1 MDVDKVLDQ
10 RRVGHIKLEAYLDTD
25 SSHTRTLGLVRLK
38 IDVQIAYGLGF

>member
-25 SSHTRTLGLVRLK
+25 SSPTQTSGPVCLH
-38 IDVQIAYGLGF
+38 IDVQVTYGLGF